1 MQKEVVKTSLI
12 AGEPGIDRFRPIA
25 VKNQKNGVFFRQF
38 LTKPYFVKGRRIG
51 QVDEVI
57 LLVHI

>member
-25 VKNQKNGVFFRQF
+25 VKSKNNGMFIGKFN
-38 LTKPYFVKGRRIG
+38 TKPNF
-51 QVDEVI
+51 E
-57 LLVHI
+57 

>member
-25 VKNQKNGVFFRQF
+25 VKNQKNGVFFASSSQS
-38 LTKPYFVKGRRIG
+38 LT
-51 QVDEVI
+51 
-57 LLVHI
+57 L

>member
-1 MQKEVVKTSLI
+1 MQKEVVKAVLI

-25 VKNQKNGVFFRQF
+25 VKDQKNGVFFRQF
-38 LTKPYFVKGRRIG
+38 LTKPCLVEGGRIG